1 MSLDGLSAVSAANHA
16 TTSKKTGIYSQHSLV
31 NGLVLVFKHFFMSF
45 VIFMTEAFH
54 HPEYYSATNQ
64 TAKLKPSVLV
74 GLYKVVYVVKLL
86 IG

>member
-1 MSLDGLSAVSAANHA
+1 
-16 TTSKKTGIYSQHSLV
+16 
-31 NGLVLVFKHFFMSF
+31 MSF